1 MLQPSLSLVLLQ
13 MKASGVT
20 IVDCGTITLRGV
32 EVRCGLFFSF
42 FFDGSD
48 GRFGVVDAEALEED
62 IGIAM
67 TSNKVEPMFQY
78 AQVFIGPVGSQ
89 HH

>member
-32 EVRCGLFFSF
+32 EVRCGLFVYF

-48 GRFGVVDAEALEED
+48 GRFGVVGAEALEED

-67 TSNKVEPMFQY
+67 KSSLCFNTHKYSSVP
-78 AQVFIGPVGSQ
+78 
-89 HH
+89 